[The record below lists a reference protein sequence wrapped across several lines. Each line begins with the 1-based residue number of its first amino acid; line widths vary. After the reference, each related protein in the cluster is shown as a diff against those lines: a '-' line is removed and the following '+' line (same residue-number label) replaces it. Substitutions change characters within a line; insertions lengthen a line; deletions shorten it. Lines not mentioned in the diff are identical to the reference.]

1 MLFQYHCFVFIYVF
15 SLFVVCLF
23 LLSHCICN
31 HCALPMWAP
40 LDQILPDSDTGRFV
54 LLTFWGNSKMSYS
67 VHIRGPTGKGP
78 KESVGLN
85 WSKWLFW
92 GEIKSA
98 ALVWWETKRQI
109 GSDNWIRLHA
119 LISTGK
125 MHKPVTPVAF
135 FKETWQD
142 NDLIASRALKNA
154 FFLSLTLS
162 SEIFLFSV
170 QRSLALIRLQLR
182 LLRTRWYCNY
192 NLPISVCLS
201 IFQETALKPPHYG
214 TLCGTGTAR
223 SHRIKINL

>member
-1 MLFQYHCFVFIYVF
+1 M
-15 SLFVVCLF
+15 
-23 LLSHCICN
+23 
-31 HCALPMWAP
+31 A
-40 LDQILPDSDTGRFV
+40 
-54 LLTFWGNSKMSYS
+54 
-67 VHIRGPTGKGP
+67 
-78 KESVGLN
+78 
-85 WSKWLFW
+85 FW
-92 GEIKSA
+92 GEMKSA

-125 MHKPVTPVAF
+125 MHKPMTLVAF

-142 NDLIASRALKNA
+142 NDLIASRALKNVFFIIIY
-154 FFLSLTLS
+154 FFLSPTTLFRD
-162 SEIFLFSV
+162 FLFSV
-170 QRSLALIRLQLR
+170 QCSLALIRLQLR
-182 LLRTRWYCNY
+182 LLRARWYCNY